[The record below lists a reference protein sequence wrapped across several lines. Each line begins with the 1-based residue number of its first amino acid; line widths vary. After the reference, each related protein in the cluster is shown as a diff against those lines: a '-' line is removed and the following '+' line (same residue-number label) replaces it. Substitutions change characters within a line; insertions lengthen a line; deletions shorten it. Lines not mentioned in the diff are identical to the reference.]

1 MSKLCLICRFLSV
14 LCLISNQSKS
24 QSLQIADSLI
34 KKYEYALAAVYY
46 EKALFD
52 QNQQLDVFSPDAF
65 RLKANQLLYQKIK
78 CQKALRI
85 FEDAWQTA
93 QRFDLNEPNDTLQ
106 FKLRYEGALCGYLSQ
121 RYNEAYGQ
129 IQQARFYI
137 NDTTLTIALDVLE
150 ILTLNELERWEESKT
165 LFRRYAARN
174 QLSIQVDDLYSF
186 IKKKPKNPNKAQLMS
201 FLMPGLGQ
209 IYAGYTKEGLVS
221 AGLQALAL
229 GFGVYHVLN
238 RYYLIGFFTGAGL
251 FQTFYFGGARRASI
265 MAEETNR
272 KRKARNSQKIR
283 ALLVEN
289 EQKKER

>member
-1 MSKLCLICRFLSV
+1 M
-14 LCLISNQSKS
+14 
-24 QSLQIADSLI
+24 ADSLM
-34 KKYEYALAAVYY
+34 KGHEYTLAAVYY

-52 QNQQLDVFSPDAF
+52 QNQQLDTVSTENL
-65 RLKANQLLYQKIK
+65 RLLTNTLLFQKIQ
-78 CQKALRI
+78 CQKALRA

-129 IQQARFYI
+129 IQQTRFYI
-137 NDTTLTIALDVLE
+137 QDTTLNVSLDVLE
-150 ILTLNELERWEESKT
+150 ILTLNELERWEESKMI
-165 LFRRYAARN
+165 FARYVTRN
-174 QLSIQVDDLYSF
+174 QLTIQLDKLYGF
-186 IKKKPKNPNKAQLMS
+186 LKKKPKSPEKAQLLS

-209 IYAGYTKEGLVS
+209 IYAGYPKEGFVS
-221 AGLQALAL
+221 LGLQALSL

-238 RYYLIGFFTGAGL
+238 HYYVIGFFTGAGL

-272 KRKARNSQKIR
+272 KRKARNNQKLR
-283 ALLVEN
+283 TLLVEN

>member
-1 MSKLCLICRFLSV
+1 MNRFCLICKFLSV
-14 LCLISNQSKS
+14 LFLISNESRTQAR
-24 QSLQIADSLI
+24 QMADSLM
-34 KKYEYALAAVYY
+34 KGHEYALAAVYY

-52 QNQQLDVFSPDAF
+52 QNQQVDTVISENF
-65 RLKANQLLYQKIK
+65 RLLTNTLLNQKIQ
-78 CQKALRI
+78 CQKALRT

-129 IQQARFYI
+129 IQQTRFYTR
-137 NDTTLTIALDVLE
+137 DTTLTASLDVLE
-150 ILTLNELERWEESKT
+150 ILTLNELERWTESKVI
-165 LFRRYAARN
+165 FARYVSRN
-174 QLSIQVDDLYSF
+174 RLTIQVDKLYDF
-186 IKKKPKNPNKAQLMS
+186 LKKKPKNPDKAQLLS

-209 IYAGYTKEGLVS
+209 IYAGYPKEGLIS
-221 AGLQALAL
+221 AGLQALSL

-238 RYYLIGFFTGAGL
+238 KYYLISFFSGAGL
-251 FQTFYFGGARRASI
+251 FQTFYFGGARRASL

>member
-1 MSKLCLICRFLSV
+1 MNKFCLICRFLSA
-14 LCLISNQSKS
+14 LFLISREGIA
-24 QSLQIADSLI
+24 QSLQMADSLI
-34 KKYEYALAAVYY
+34 NGREYALAAVYY

-52 QNQQLDVFSPDAF
+52 QNQQLEAFSIDAF
-65 RLKANQLLYQKIK
+65 RIKTNNLLYQKIQ
-78 CQKALRI
+78 CQKALRA

-93 QRFDLNEPNDTLQ
+93 QRFDLNEFNDTLQ
-106 FKLRYEGALCGYLSQ
+106 FKLRYEAALCGYLSQ

-137 NDTTLTIALDVLE
+137 SDTTLTVALDVLE

-174 QLSIQVDDLYSF
+174 QLTIQVDDLYSF
-186 IKKKPKNPNKAQLMS
+186 IKKKPKNPDKAQLMS

-209 IYAGYTKEGLVS
+209 VYAGYPKEGLVS

-229 GFGVYHVLN
+229 GFGVYHVLEH
-238 RYYLIGFFTGAGL
+238 YYFIGFFTGAGL
-251 FQTFYFGGARRASI
+251 FQTFYFGGARRAAL